1 MGNELLSTQTL
12 NGADTNLTTS
22 AYLPAMTPIATNN
35 NALSGSLFN
44 LPTSGSDYS
53 KDLMMP
59 DYLKNVDYSIHQ
71 LKDKHFYHYSM
82 YNNQSGSIF
91 NQNGYT
97 RQAQQTQQTQQAQ
110 YQPAQL
116 SQSDPAQ
123 AGQQPQAAPSFGGS
137 QEQLAQYYG
146 QNPALQSQDAP
157 KPTKIGKVLGV
168 LAGIAAP
175 LVPVIKK
182 VAKEGV
188 SISKAANLKTLAIK
202 IPGFALA
209 AWCAGSI
216 IDAVLNSKKSQQT
229 A

>member
-59 DYLKNVDYSIHQ
+59 DYLKNVDYS
-71 LKDKHFYHYSM
+71 M

-97 RQAQQTQQTQQAQ
+97 RQAQ

>member
-59 DYLKNVDYSIHQ
+59 DYLKNVDYS
-71 LKDKHFYHYSM
+71 M

-123 AGQQPQAAPSFGGS
+123 AGQQPQADPSFGGS

>member
-1 MGNELLSTQTL
+1 MGNELLSTQAL

-59 DYLKNVDYSIHQ
+59 DYLKNVDYS
-71 LKDKHFYHYSM
+71 M

-97 RQAQQTQQTQQAQ
+97 GQAQQTQQTQQAQ

-123 AGQQPQAAPSFGGS
+123 AGQQLQAAPSFGGS
-137 QEQLAQYYG
+137 QEQLAQYYV